1 LFNRRLVQKKINE
14 NSEVLEPIS
23 LNQRSYRTW
32 PLYLLLFLK
41 TLCQSLFFSALPN
54 YLIYTINMDPELIG
68 VISAS
73 TALAY
78 IITPFL
84 GQLIAK
90 KIGKRQAII
99 LSLFL
104 TSISFT
110 SQVIFFI
117 PTILVI
123 MQLLEGIS
131 LGLFWPNVMME
142 ISMWQKISTKDQS
155 DQNFKNFNTSWN
167 MGLLGGF
174 VIGFFLVV
182 FWESDFI
189 ALIVACVIV
198 FCLIPLGFLLER
210 ENKLLLVKDQ
220 GDEILLNKSPILKDG
235 LRLDDKI
242 SQKQLP
248 KITLAHIIFP
258 AFIAWTLNLYYSTA
272 KSMYN
277 FIFPFNLKSADF
289 QSYWRY
295 FFIFFQ
301 QLLQVLA
308 MNWIGTQPIRRK
320 KHLTQWLLIFD
331 TVFAILMIFS
341 KNIFL
346 IISATVLLGLST
358 GLKQG
363 LVMRINFDYST
374 KTGNSKNITIG
385 ELTAG
390 IGFGIT
396 PIYVGVLV
404 NINYQYSYIVLASL
418 SSIVLIIYLLSLRNI
433 NLKQTSKPLSI

>member
-1 LFNRRLVQKKINE
+1 
-14 NSEVLEPIS
+14 
-23 LNQRSYRTW
+23 
-32 PLYLLLFLK
+32 
-41 TLCQSLFFSALPN
+41 
-54 YLIYTINMDPELIG
+54 MDPELIG

-123 MQLLEGIS
+123 MQLLEGLS

-142 ISMWQKISTKDQS
+142 ISMWQKNSTKEQS

-174 VIGFFLVV
+174 VIGFFLVI
-182 FWESDFI
+182 FWENDFI
-189 ALIVACVIV
+189 ALIVACLIV

-210 ENKLLLVKDQ
+210 ENKLIPIEDQ
-220 GDEILLNKSPILKDG
+220 GDEILLNKSQIIKDES
-235 LRLDDKI
+235 RLDDKI
-242 SQKQLP
+242 SSKKLP
-248 KITLAHIIFP
+248 KISLAHIIFP
-258 AFIAWTLNLYYSTA
+258 VFIAWTLNLYYTTA

-301 QLLQVLA
+301 QGLQVIA
-308 MNWIGTQPIRRK
+308 MNWIGTQS
-320 KHLTQWLLIFD
+320 
-331 TVFAILMIFS
+331 MIFS
-341 KNIFL
+341 DNIFL

-363 LVMRINFDYST
+363 LVMRINFDYSS
-374 KTGNSKNITIG
+374 KTGSSKSITIG

-404 NINYQYSYIVLASL
+404 NINYQYSYIVLACL
-418 SSIVLIIYLLSLRNI
+418 SSVVLIIYLLSLRNI
-433 NLKQTSKPLSI
+433 DLKST

>member
-1 LFNRRLVQKKINE
+1 MQKKVKE
-14 NSEVLEPIS
+14 NSEILPPIS

-32 PLYLLLFLK
+32 PLYLLIGLK

-54 YLIYTINMDPELIG
+54 YLIYAINMDPELIG

-84 GQLIAK
+84 GQWIAK
-90 KIGKRQAII
+90 LIGKRQAII

-117 PTILVI
+117 PTVLVV

-142 ISMWQKISTKDQS
+142 ISMWQKISTKEQS

-167 MGLLGGF
+167 LGLLGGF
-174 VIGFFLVV
+174 VIGFFLVI
-182 FWESDFI
+182 FWENDFI
-189 ALIVACVIV
+189 ALIVACVLV

-210 ENKLLLVKDQ
+210 EDKIIQIEKQPN
-220 GDEILLNKSPILKDG
+220 EILLNKSPILKDDH
-235 LRLDDKI
+235 LLDDK
-242 SQKQLP
+242 KPEKKLP
-248 KITLAHIIFP
+248 KISLTHILFP
-258 AFIAWTLNLYYSTA
+258 AFIAWTLNLYFTTA

-277 FIFPFNLKSADF
+277 FIFPFNLKSANF

-301 QLLQVLA
+301 QLLQVIA
-308 MNWIGTQPIRRK
+308 INWIGTQSIRRK
-320 KHLTQWLLIFD
+320 KHLTQWMLVFD
-331 TVFAILMIFS
+331 TFCAILMIFS
-341 KNIFL
+341 DNIYL

-396 PIYVGVLV
+396 PIWVGVLV
-404 NINYQYSYIVLASL
+404 NINYQYSYIILAAL

-433 NLKQTSKPLSI
+433 DLENTIKKHNL

>member
-1 LFNRRLVQKKINE
+1 
-14 NSEVLEPIS
+14 
-23 LNQRSYRTW
+23 
-32 PLYLLLFLK
+32 
-41 TLCQSLFFSALPN
+41 
-54 YLIYTINMDPELIG
+54 MDPELIG
-68 VISAS
+68 LISAS

-84 GQLIAK
+84 GQWIAK
-90 KIGKRQAII
+90 LIGKRQAII

-117 PTILVI
+117 PTVLLV

-142 ISMWQKISTKDQS
+142 ISMWQKISTKEQS

-167 MGLLGGF
+167 LGLLGGF
-174 VIGFFLVV
+174 VIGFFLVI
-182 FWESDFI
+182 FWENDFI
-189 ALIVACVIV
+189 ALIVACVLV

-210 ENKLLLVKDQ
+210 EDKIIQIEKQPN
-220 GDEILLNKSPILKDG
+220 EILLNKSPILKDDH
-235 LRLDDKI
+235 LLDDK
-242 SQKQLP
+242 KPEKKLP
-248 KITLAHIIFP
+248 KISLTHILFP
-258 AFIAWTLNLYYSTA
+258 AFIAWTLNLYFTTA

-277 FIFPFNLKSADF
+277 FIFPFNLKSANF

-301 QLLQVLA
+301 QLLQVIA
-308 MNWIGTQPIRRK
+308 INWIGTQSIRRK
-320 KHLTQWLLIFD
+320 KHLTQWMLVFD
-331 TVFAILMIFS
+331 TFCAILMIFS
-341 KNIFL
+341 DNIYL

-396 PIYVGVLV
+396 PIWVGVLV
-404 NINYQYSYIVLASL
+404 NINYQYSYIILAAL

-433 NLKQTSKPLSI
+433 DLENTIKKHNL

>member
-1 LFNRRLVQKKINE
+1 MQKKTKE
-14 NSEVLEPIS
+14 NSEILTPIS

-32 PLYLLLFLK
+32 PLYLIVCLK
-41 TLCQSLFFSALPN
+41 TLCQGLFFSALPN

-78 IITPFL
+78 IITPFF
-84 GQLIAK
+84 GQFIAK

-99 LSLFL
+99 LSLLL
-104 TSISFT
+104 TSISYT
-110 SQVIFFI
+110 TQVMFFD
-117 PTILVI
+117 PTVLVV
-123 MQLLEGIS
+123 MQLVEGLS

-142 ISMWQKISTKDQS
+142 ISMWQKISTKEQS

-174 VIGFFLVV
+174 VIGFFLVI
-182 FWESDFI
+182 FWENDFI
-189 ALIVACVIV
+189 ALIFACVIV

-210 ENKLLLVKDQ
+210 ENKLSPVEKQ
-220 GDEILLNKSPILKDG
+220 PKEILLDKSQISKDG
-235 LRLDDKI
+235 YHLEDIIPK
-242 SQKQLP
+242 KKLP
-248 KITLAHIIFP
+248 KISLAHIVFP
-258 AFIAWTLNLYYSTA
+258 VFIAWTLNLYYTTA

-301 QLLQVLA
+301 QLLQVIA
-308 MNWIGTQPIRRK
+308 INWVGTQSIRRK
-320 KHLTQWLLIFD
+320 KLLTQNLLIFD
-331 TVFAILMIFS
+331 TFCAILMIFS
-341 KNIFL
+341 ENIFL
-346 IISATVLLGLST
+346 IISATVLMGLST

-385 ELTAG
+385 ELTTG

-396 PIYVGVLV
+396 PIWVGVLV
-404 NINYQYSYIVLASL
+404 NINYQYSYIVLACL
-418 SSIVLIIYLLSLRNI
+418 SSIVLIIYLLSLRKI
-433 NLKQTSKPLSI
+433 NLKQSSTPISI